1 MATIKITPESL
12 RGQAQKLEGYKTQHE
27 QAYSQIKTLVE
38 GLRTEWEGGA
48 HDAFF
53 ASFESNKGAFE
64 QFSKDV
70 TSFTERLKFAAQE
83 MEQTEASVKAKMS
96 QM

>member
-12 RGQAQKLEGYKTQHE
+12 RGQADKLEGYNTTHE
-27 QAYSQIKTLVE
+27 QNYSQMKSLVE
-38 GLRTEWEGGA
+38 GLQAEWEGGA

-53 ASFESNKGAFE
+53 ASFEGNKAQFEKFE
-64 QFSKDV
+64 QDV
-70 TSFTERLKFAAQE
+70 ASFVSRMRAAANE
-83 MEQTEASVKAKMS
+83 MEQAEEAVKAKMS